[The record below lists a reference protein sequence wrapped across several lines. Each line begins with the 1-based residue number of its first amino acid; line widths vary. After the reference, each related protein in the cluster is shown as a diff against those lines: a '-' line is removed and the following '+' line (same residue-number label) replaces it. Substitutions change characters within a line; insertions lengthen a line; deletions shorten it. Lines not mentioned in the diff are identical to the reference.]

1 MKGERERE
9 IVLVGGREGSMD
21 LSKGAEVCV
30 TGGTGYIASCLIQA
44 LLQRGYKVRTTARNP
59 DDRAKTGF
67 LWELPGA
74 TERLEIVGAELLEE
88 GTFDEAVHGVH
99 TVFHTA
105 CPVVYDPNGDPEV
118 SMLNPALKG
127 NLNVL
132 RACTK
137 SHSIQR
143 VVMTSSCSA
152 IRYDHNRRPEDP
164 PLSESVWSSPEYCRD
179 HKMWYALAKT
189 LAEKEAFEFA
199 AREGLNL
206 VVICPSFVIGP
217 SLTPIPTSTVFLIL
231 DLLRGRAQE
240 YPNKRI
246 GFVHIDDVVTAHV
259 LAMEV
264 PEAHGRYICSSDV
277 AHFGDIM
284 SMLKTKYPK
293 LQTPTRCSD
302 MPPGDDIH
310 HKMDTTKIKKL
321 GLTEFKSIEQ
331 MFDDMLRSL
340 HEKHLESL

>member
-1 MKGERERE
+1 M
-9 IVLVGGREGSMD
+9 
-21 LSKGAEVCV
+21 
-30 TGGTGYIASCLIQA
+30 
-44 LLQRGYKVRTTARNP
+44 
-59 DDRAKTGF
+59 
-67 LWELPGA
+67 WELPGA

-310 HKMDTTKIKKL
+310 HKMDTTKIKK
-321 GLTEFKSIEQ
+321 TWTN
-331 MFDDMLRSL
+331 
-340 HEKHLESL
+340 